1 MLCSQKLLQTPTA
14 ILPIGSALQR
24 TSYVFRFFNLV
35 LLPRVRD
42 DIAEY
47 RRLNY
52 HLYMV
57 SLFHLLDV
65 QVRYFLGQHA
75 VLWRSTENKDL
86 TRIEHNQAKLRGLE
100 PYLLHFH
107 CSIYGNCSHCSTWSF
122 YILWH
127 DLLKEVTPLNLCQTA
142 WRRRSK
148 KHGQP
153 CQILFILGWPSED
166 SVPTGSLYQVIFLF
180 RCYVVQMLLEF
191 LFRC

>member
-75 VLWRSTENKDL
+75 VL
-86 TRIEHNQAKLRGLE
+86 
-100 PYLLHFH
+100 
-107 CSIYGNCSHCSTWSF
+107 
-122 YILWH
+122 
-127 DLLKEVTPLNLCQTA
+127 
-142 WRRRSK
+142 
-148 KHGQP
+148 
-153 CQILFILGWPSED
+153 
-166 SVPTGSLYQVIFLF
+166 
-180 RCYVVQMLLEF
+180 
-191 LFRC
+191 